1 MEETAKIIDDVFTNE
16 AAQEAVKEA
25 VVQNPDSGVI
35 LVVAG
40 IAFGAGVLVSQV
52 PKGIKLITKGCKKL
66 FGKKNEAETEPEK
79 VEDVDVVDAKDV
91 EAEKAKEA

>member
-1 MEETAKIIDDVFTNE
+1 MEETAKIIDDVFANE

-52 PKGIKLITKGCKKL
+52 PRGVKLISKGCKKL
-66 FGKKNEAETEPEK
+66 FGKKNEAETEPEVLEGEVVNDEE
-79 VEDVDVVDAKDV
+79 VE
-91 EAEKAKEA
+91 AKEAKKA